1 MSPEELLNDELF
13 RETVH
18 AFNIKKFFTFKDQL
32 FCHYK
37 QRILDTSTKG
47 ITLTKHTLDNITV
60 FDHTSLTQEE
70 IDTLVDA
77 KIKYDLNQYD
87 YDKFSQIYRK
97 IISENNNHVTKYD
110 LLQVTPDLLHEI
122 IHKNEVFIS
131 NLNSLYASN
140 KILAELD
147 AL

>member
-37 QRILDTSTKG
+37 QRVLDTTTKG
-47 ITLTKHTLDNITV
+47 ITLTKHTIDTV
-60 FDHTSLTQEE
+60 TVYDHSTLTQDE

-87 YDKFSQIYRK
+87 YDLFSQIYRK
-97 IISENNNHVTKYD
+97 IISENNDNVTKYN
-110 LLQVTPDLLHEI
+110 LLYVTPDLLHEI
-122 IHKNEVFIS
+122 IHKNEIFIS
-131 NLNSLYASN
+131 NRNSLYTSN
-140 KILAELD
+140 KILAELN

>member
-1 MSPEELLNDELF
+1 MTPEELLNDELF
-13 RETVH
+13 RESVH

-37 QRILDTSTKG
+37 QRVLDTLTKG
-47 ITLTKHTLDNITV
+47 ITVTKHTIDNITV
-60 FDHTSLTQEE
+60 YDHSTLTQEE
-70 IDTLVDA
+70 INTLVDA
-77 KIKYDLNQYD
+77 KIKYDLRQYD
-87 YDKFSQIYRK
+87 YDLFSNIYNK
-97 IISENNNHVTKYD
+97 IISENNDHVTKYD
-110 LLQVTPDLLHEI
+110 LSQMTPDLLHEI

-140 KILAELD
+140 KILTELN